1 MTTSMTLAIWHG
13 YLLGATGSNIYS
25 RHLIRAWV
33 RAGHDVVL
41 ACQEPEPEA
50 YPEIHDL
57 VVLARDRE
65 TNTVAVAFT
74 RTIREPEPGHG
85 RCTMV
90 VPDVHG
96 LLPVYVMDRYEGY
109 EVKRVVD
116 LTNKERGRYGGDHAA
131 ALEWVLDEFAPAG
144 VLINHASPLPAALAP
159 VLTARGVP
167 FAVKVHGSEL
177 EYALVEDDTL
187 VRPATAALSK
197 AASVLVGSGH
207 IERRTR
213 ELLGPAALDG
223 RVATIPPG
231 VDLDQFQ
238 PLLDTRAVGTQRL
251 LDALAERAVDQA
263 EGRTP
268 ATSRQVEQLV
278 EAPSADLME
287 GLAQLQGSYQERHVE
302 ASAVAQLDA
311 LDLATGDPI
320 IAFIGKLIPQKGVQ
334 LLLAAL
340 PTVLTAHP
348 TARVVIAGFGPLR
361 DGLEALLVAMQSGNV
376 DALDTLAAGL
386 GSLSGEG
393 GTESEHLVAW
403 LGDLRARG
411 ELDAWLAECAETR
424 VAERVAWLGLV
435 DHAIL
440 ARLWPLADMSVVPS
454 ILSEAFGMVA
464 AEAASCGCVPVV
476 ADHSGLADA
485 AAVIELD
492 GVAPIRVSLEGDPA
506 AVIPRLAETL
516 SARLAL
522 PAVEQARQAAAA
534 RDNVA
539 RVWGWDRLAA
549 EVADAMTGRLRA

>member
-1 MTTSMTLAIWHG
+1 MTLAIWHG

-268 ATSRQVEQLV
+268 ATGRQVEQLV

-311 LDLATGDPI
+311 LDLATGDPV